1 MDQRRSRGC
10 KVTLGHFFFASSP
23 LYQTC
28 GGGTLPIALEAALF
42 GALFHSRQILLN
54 IIPPSSKSH
63 ISIHLSLP
71 RFNSSPRIHPLFACQ
86 VTGIMQHQGAND
98 IHGVGVDI
106 GEWSSNEL
114 PWLPQHPSLQPSP
127 SYYPPVVAAAASGP
141 SVYYPSPNPYDP
153 RSIQPWHAV
162 GQQAPLFPPQYHPTT
177 SVPAVP
183 LPHLT
188 VPVLVHYPLTTDHLP
203 TTSDADIFGSPTV
216 VSRSPISAPHSPAVP
231 PAPAINNSSNPKP
244 ATKSKGRR
252 NWPCPECQ
260 KPFNRP
266 SARDQVRMKF
276 LHGWSSELTFVV
288 FVLAPSET
296 HRRET

>member
-1 MDQRRSRGC
+1 
-10 KVTLGHFFFASSP
+10 
-23 LYQTC
+23 
-28 GGGTLPIALEAALF
+28 
-42 GALFHSRQILLN
+42 
-54 IIPPSSKSH
+54 
-63 ISIHLSLP
+63 
-71 RFNSSPRIHPLFACQ
+71 
-86 VTGIMQHQGAND
+86 MQHQGAND

-114 PWLPQHPSLQPSP
+114 AWLPQHPSLQPSP

-216 VSRSPISAPHSPAVP
+216 VSRSPISAPHSPVVP
-231 PAPAINNSSNPKP
+231 PAPAINNSNPKP

-266 SARDQVRMKF
+266 SARDQ
-276 LHGWSSELTFVV
+276 
-288 FVLAPSET
+288 
-296 HRRET
+296 HRRRHTGEKPHVCNICNIGFASKSNFKRHIASKKCQRATSQSIARIASHRSGSSATLVTLTDSSQ